1 MLKTMFKLVGIA
13 LKYVGEKLL
22 SFHGQ
27 DIVLRQTP
35 SDQDLLQPMP
45 MWAPLHFADFQ
56 LQHPQSVTEG
66 YSRKDSCDLEWDRFV
81 AYVGRSRKEG
91 RSAMVTE
98 SIWKAWLAKSWM
110 DKQDYLEQTRHGD
123 GRPSVD
129 SPQLES
135 TFKPRAHNYN
145 PKEHKTFYL
154 VGANILQRLVT
165 STASCTV
172 RDLTKYFETTG
183 QGFAESTIRG
193 TCKELVKDGI
203 LTQLADTTP
212 ATFQVADEAAAL
224 DFVQKH
230 LERTSEP
237 S

>member
-56 LQHPQSVTEG
+56 LQHPQYRQEF
-66 YSRKDSCDLEWDRFV
+66 CDLEWDRFV
-81 AYVGRSRKEG
+81 NYVRRSRKEG
-91 RSAMVTE
+91 RSATITE

-110 DKQDYLEQTRHGD
+110 DKQTNATQTPPD
-123 GRPSVD
+123 D
-129 SPQLES
+129 SPQLEA
-135 TFKPRAHNYN
+135 TFKPRVHNYN

-154 VGANILQRLVT
+154 VGANILQRLVG
-165 STASCTV
+165 STAPCTV

-203 LTQLADTTP
+203 LTQLADATP
-212 ATFQVADEAAAL
+212 ATFQVANEAAAL

>member
-1 MLKTMFKLVGIA
+1 MLKTMLKLVGIA

-27 DIVLRQTP
+27 DIVLHQTP
-35 SDQDLLQPMP
+35 PDQDLLQPMP

-56 LQHPQSVTEG
+56 LQHPQYQE
-66 YSRKDSCDLEWDRFV
+66 SCDLEWDRFV
-81 AYVGRSRKEG
+81 NYVRVSRKDG
-91 RSAMVTE
+91 RSAAITE

-110 DKQDYLEQTRHGD
+110 DKQTSTQNPLE
-123 GRPSVD
+123 D
-129 SPQLES
+129 SPKLES
-135 TFKPRAHNYN
+135 TFKPRTHHYN

-154 VGANILQRLVT
+154 VGANILQRLVV
-165 STASCTV
+165 STVPCTV
-172 RDLTKYFETTG
+172 RDLTKYFEVTG

-193 TCKELVKDGI
+193 TCKELVKDGV
-203 LTQLADTTP
+203 LTQLSDVTP

-224 DFVQKH
+224 EFVQKH